1 MWNSVSTFF
10 KGLGGSVVFKI
21 IKSLHAGMGKDVA
34 MTCLLMILT
43 VIVLQLI
50 ALVYASH
57 MLYHKSLIPNGLHPR
72 GKHFSISMELIKK
85 QH

>member
-1 MWNSVSTFF
+1 MWNSFSTFL

-21 IKSLHAGMGKDVA
+21 IKTLHTGMGKDVA
-34 MTCLLMILT
+34 MTCLMILT

-57 MLYHKSLIPNGLHPR
+57 MLYHKSLISNGLHPR
-72 GKHFSISMELIKK
+72 GKHFSISMEQIKK